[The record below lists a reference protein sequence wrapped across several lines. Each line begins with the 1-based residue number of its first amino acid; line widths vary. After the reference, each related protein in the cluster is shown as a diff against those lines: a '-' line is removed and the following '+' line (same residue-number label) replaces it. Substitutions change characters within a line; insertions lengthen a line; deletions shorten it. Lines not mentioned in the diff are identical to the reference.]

1 MITPF
6 LERFIWAKISI
17 FRLWLQWLGYRC
29 TILRDNLSNRPVQL
43 RINTSRKSGL
53 NEPKTCWFR
62 RICRYRKS
70 PVQLAFLTKAIWRAI
85 FGTWSVP
92 RLDSFGGR
100 NARLLASASVRI

>member
-43 RINTSRKSGL
+43 RIDWRLSGAGETVGRL
-53 NEPKTCWFR
+53 R
-62 RICRYRKS
+62 
-70 PVQLAFLTKAIWRAI
+70 
-85 FGTWSVP
+85 GGSV
-92 RLDSFGGR
+92 
-100 NARLLASASVRI
+100 